1 MYAQSN
7 SLPNWRWAKHDLTS
21 AHIKG
26 VSLPT
31 LAVVQ
36 FLVSFVQFSLVPK
49 EFRSRMYG
57 KVTLCVVFPYENGYF
72 GGRLMVSHPFLF

>member
-31 LAVVQ
+31 PAVVQ
-36 FLVSFVQFSLVPK
+36 LKTSVHTKHLGCAGDHMGCCRYV
-49 EFRSRMYG
+49 
-57 KVTLCVVFPYENGYF
+57 
-72 GGRLMVSHPFLF
+72 